1 MARLEGKIALVT
13 GAAKGI
19 GHEIARTFA
28 REGAEVYLN
37 DVEGEAARKTAAA
50 LTAEGLKVHG
60 DKLDVTDK
68 AEITRLLETVNEAHG
83 RLDILINNA
92 GLNVRED
99 FRHLS
104 DDGWEKIRATNLD
117 SVVNCSRLAFSLLKA
132 SGSASILNLS
142 SIMASR
148 HLRQLAAYSATKGAV
163 ASLSRAMAVEWAPFG
178 IRVNYLCP
186 GFIDTALTTR
196 FINNPAIAKALLDQT
211 PLNIYSPTDMPPSTL
226 RPAPVMNDAS
236 SETRKSAALA
246 TSAELPKR
254 LSGV

>member
-1 MARLEGKIALVT
+1 MARLKGKIALVT

-19 GHEIARTFA
+19 GLEIARVFA

-37 DVEGEAARKTAAA
+37 DVDGDVVRDAAA
-50 LTAEGLKVHG
+50 ELSEEGVSVHA
-60 DKLDVTDK
+60 DQLDVTDRD
-68 AEITRLLETVNEAHG
+68 EIAHVLSTVEAAHG
-83 RLDILINNA
+83 RLDILVNNA

-117 SVVNCSRLAFSLLKA
+117 SVADCSRLAFPLLKA
-132 SGSASILNLS
+132 SGSACILNLS
-142 SIMASR
+142 SIMATR

-163 ASLSRAMAVEWAPFG
+163 SSLSRSMAVEWAPFG

-196 FINNPAIAKALLDQT
+196 FIKNPAIAKALLDQT
-211 PLNIYSPTDMPPSTL
+211 PLKRFGSPEDV
-226 RPAPVMNDAS
+226 A
-236 SETRKSAALA
+236 KAALFLA
-246 TSAELPKR
+246 SDEAAFITGAGLAIDGGMSVGL
-254 LSGV
+254 